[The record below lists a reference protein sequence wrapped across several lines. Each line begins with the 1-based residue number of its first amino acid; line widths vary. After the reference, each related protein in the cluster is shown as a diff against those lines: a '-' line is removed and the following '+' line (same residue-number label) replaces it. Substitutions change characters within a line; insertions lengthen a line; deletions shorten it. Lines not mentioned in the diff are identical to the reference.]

1 MACAKTCVLLCL
13 CCCCHSCCCCCK
25 DYTELFYLLTARS
38 VYTYN
43 FCMSYSMR
51 TCPCVRKRVLHMVR
65 SLYLSRL
72 AVSLSLSL
80 SLLTE
85 AVQSLRPSRPSVVA
99 VCVLL
104 FCARLHVQ
112 ISTTISSSMAMKV
125 ASFLLLLTVYLC
137 LPHSHHRLFRS
148 VCMQSTEI
156 ETCNKWPCLTFCSGR
171 TVRIAPIPFP
181 SREHFT
187 SLAVALQFVH
197 FNGS

>member
-1 MACAKTCVLLCL
+1 MACAKTCVLLCH
-13 CCCCHSCCCCCK
+13 CCCCCCCK

-38 VYTYN
+38 VYPYN
-43 FCMSYSMR
+43 FCMSYSMC
-51 TCPCVRKRVLHMVR
+51 TCPCVSERVLHMAR
-65 SLYLSRL
+65 SLVYLSP
-72 AVSLSLSL
+72 SLCFPVT
-80 SLLTE
+80 LLTE

-125 ASFLLLLTVYLC
+125 ASCLLLLPRSRSISVSFCC
-137 LPHSHHRLFRS
+137 LSRTHHRLFRS

-171 TVRIAPIPFP
+171 T
-181 SREHFT
+181 
-187 SLAVALQFVH
+187 
-197 FNGS
+197 G